1 MGESPL
7 PILEKGMR
15 PSFGGKVA
23 IVTGGAQGI
32 GEHIS
37 RLMCALGAT
46 VVITDVKDEIGE
58 GVAANLR
65 SSGYDARFVSHDVAH
80 EESWNS
86 LVASCIERHGKVDVL
101 VNNAGLIDFVPMEEM
116 PAALFDRI
124 MSVNVRGT
132 FLGCKLVLPAMR
144 ATRAGSIVNISSV
157 TAMIAVNV
165 GSSAY
170 SASKGAVRALTKA
183 VAIDYVQHGIR
194 VNAVLPG
201 STDTPTTH
209 PFLENPEL
217 RHLALGR
224 TPMGRPAQPIEIA
237 RAVAFLASDDASFMT
252 GSELV
257 VDGGWTAC

>member
-1 MGESPL
+1 MKP
-7 PILEKGMR
+7 R
-15 PSFGGKVA
+15 FGGKVA

-32 GEHIS
+32 GEHVS
-37 RLMCALGAT
+37 RLLCALGAT
-46 VVITDVKDEIGE
+46 VLITDVKAEIGE
-58 GVAANLR
+58 GVAADLR
-65 SSGYDARFVSHDVAH
+65 SSGYDARFVSHDVAR
-80 EESWNS
+80 EDSWNA
-86 LVASCIERHGKVDVL
+86 LVTSCMESHGKVDVL
-101 VNNAGLIDFVPMEEM
+101 VNNAGLIYFVPMEEM
-116 PAALFDRI
+116 PNELFDRI

-132 FLGCKLVLPAMR
+132 YLGCKLVLPGMR
-144 ATRAGSIVNISSV
+144 ATGAGSIVNVSSI
-157 TAMIAVNV
+157 AGLIAVNV
-165 GSSAY
+165 GSAAY

-183 VAIDYVQHGIR
+183 VAIDYVQYGIR

-209 PFLENPEL
+209 PFLESPEL

-224 TPMGRPAQPIEIA
+224 TPMGRPAQPVEIA

>member
-1 MGESPL
+1 MGA
-7 PILEKGMR
+7 G
-15 PSFGGKVA
+15 FGGKVA

-37 RLMCALGAT
+37 RVLGALGAT
-46 VVITDVKDEIGE
+46 VLIADVKVESGE
-58 GVAANLR
+58 GVAADLR
-65 SSGYDARFVSHDVAH
+65 SSGYPARFVSHDVVR
-80 EESWNS
+80 EDSWDA
-86 LVASCIERHGKVDVL
+86 LVASCLESYGKVDVL
-101 VNNAGLIDFVPMEEM
+101 VNNAGLIDFVPMQDM
-116 PAALFDRI
+116 PTALFDRI

-132 FLGCKLVLPAMR
+132 YLGCKLVLPAMR
-144 ATRAGSIVNISSV
+144 AAGAGAIVNVSSI
-157 TAMIAVNV
+157 AGLIAVNV
-165 GSSAY
+165 GSAAY

-183 VAIDYVQHGIR
+183 VAIDYVQYGIR
-194 VNAVLPG
+194 VNAILPG

-209 PFLENPEL
+209 PFLDNPQL

-224 TPMGRPAQPIEIA
+224 TPMGRPAQPVEIA